1 MSEILSIIF
10 NVIAPIFLVIGAAY
24 LIGKRFNPDAK
35 AISVTLIYLFTPS
48 LVFSGFSSMKIE
60 GSEIGG
66 IAAVAVSMSLT
77 MMLLGILVTRYH
89 RWQPELSGA
98 FIVSVIMVNAANYGI
113 PLNQFAFGAAGA
125 ERALIY
131 YSVTVLIG
139 NALGIFFASGG
150 TVSPWHALKN
160 VLSVPLTY
168 AAIAGLL
175 VNAGI
180 ITLPLPIMRAVSDI
194 AANGSIPGMLALLGL
209 KLAQTSVRGRL
220 RPILLATA
228 LRLIVAPCIALPFAL
243 LFGLSGVSLKVAIIE
258 SSMPTAV
265 LANALVTE
273 FGGDAEFTSAT
284 TMVSTLLS
292 IVTLTVL
299 LSLLM

>member
-1 MSEILSIIF
+1 MTEILNIIF
-10 NVIAPIFLVIGAAY
+10 NVIAPIFLIIGAAY

-35 AISVTLIYLFTPS
+35 SISVLLIYLFTPA
-48 LVFSGFSSMKIE
+48 LVFRGFSTMKID

-66 IAAVAVSMSLT
+66 IAGVAVGVSLSM
-77 MMLLGILVTRYH
+77 MALGILVTRYH

-113 PLNQFAFGAAGA
+113 PLNQFAFGDAGA

-150 TVSPWHALKN
+150 SVSPLHALKN
-160 VLSVPLTY
+160 VFSVPLTY

-180 ITLPLPIMRAVSDI
+180 MALPLPVTRAISDI

-209 KLAQTSVRGRL
+209 KLAQTSIKGRL
-220 RPILLATA
+220 RPIILATL
-228 LRLIVAPCIALPFAL
+228 LRLVIAPCIALPLAL

-273 FGGDAEFTSAT
+273 FGGDGEFTSAT
-284 TMVSTLLS
+284 TMVSTLVS
-292 IVTLTVL
+292 ILTLTVL